1 VVPTITKSPSAK
13 GRVVVSDARAEEDK
27 LLDFRREDAKREHD
41 RIISFAEKTDEATI
55 KSAEGMI
62 RILLLINGGATVSL
76 LTFVGSFASKD
87 PLKTTAKLNA
97 VAGSLVWFA
106 LGVVSAAV
114 CAGFAYA
121 THYSHVRTAYTLQ
134 RTWEHPYTLDSALSK
149 RWRCVGRIFHIIALL
164 AALGSLIL
172 FACGTFDVREAI
184 GRLG

>member
-1 VVPTITKSPSAK
+1 
-13 GRVVVSDARAEEDK
+13 VSDARAEEDK

-41 RIISFAEKTDEATI
+41 RIISLAEKTDEATI

-62 RILLLINGGATVSL
+62 RILLLINGGAAVSL
-76 LTFVGSFASKD
+76 LTFAGSFASKD

-134 RTWEHPYTLDSALSK
+134 RTWEHPYTFDSTLDSTLSK
-149 RWRCVGRIFHIIALL
+149 RWRCVGRTFHIIALL
-164 AALGSLIL
+164 AALASLIL
-172 FACGTFDVREAI
+172 FACGTFDVRDAI